1 MSKKSSTFVPKLRE
15 CARTRTNARTQN
27 IELRTGRRMT
37 SINKNQF
44 FMIDR
49 EYRNPI

>member
-1 MSKKSSTFVPKLRE
+1 MCDFCCTFVPKLRE
-15 CARTRTNARTQN
+15 CAHMRTDARN
-27 IELRTGRRMT
+27 ILY
-37 SINKNQF
+37 NKNQF